1 MQAKGLGSIETDKDR
16 LGKIPYDLRLQLAQS
31 KARDDL
37 AKQTNSWSGDYDYGK
52 SDQIQAANGHYSDS
66 GKLPWHPT
74 FSTESAYSTPEFK
87 GGTWTEDHGPN
98 TMYNPNPKVTYTPSE
113 DMIKAGTTKGLEEYM
128 RTREPGVELR
138 MPSGVVLPIEE
149 NKYKQVQYDRYQD
162 DMQNAIADKA
172 LQKGIEAMPL
182 ATVVAPGL
190 KGGRAMMSAGKVIP
204 GIGLAFAANDAIN
217 GYTTANKTFNNPDI
231 VEKLSNASATV
242 GNGLSLGLLPIDKS
256 AKGLASL
263 VNNKYYGTLD
273 DIVPDENRMKEIN
286 NVIGLGKVK

>member
-1 MQAKGLGSIETDKDR
+1 MKNDGLGN
-16 LGKIPYDLRLQLAQS
+16 IPYDIRLQLAQS
-31 KARDDL
+31 KEREDL
-37 AKQTNSWSGDYDYGK
+37 AKLTRSLGRDYDYGK
-52 SDQIQAANGHYSDS
+52 SDMIQAANGHYSDS

-74 FSTESAYSTPEFK
+74 FSTESAYSSPEFK
-87 GGTWTEDHGPN
+87 GGTWTKDHGQN
-98 TMYNPNPKVTYTPSE
+98 TMYPKLIYTPSE

-128 RTREPGVELR
+128 RTRELDVELR
-138 MPSGVVLPIEE
+138 MPNGVMLPIEE

-162 DMQNAIADKA
+162 DMQNAIEDKA

-204 GIGLAFAANDAIN
+204 GIGLAFAGNDAVN
-217 GYTTANKTFNNPDI
+217 GYTTADMTFNNPDI
-231 VEKLSNASATV
+231 VEKLANSSATV

-263 VNNKYYGTLD
+263 VNGKYYGALN
-273 DIVPDENRMKEIN
+273 DIIPDENRIREIN
-286 NVIGLGKVK
+286 NVRGLGKVN

>member
-1 MQAKGLGSIETDKDR
+1 MNG
-16 LGKIPYDLRLQLAQS
+16 LGKIPYDLRLDLAKS
-31 KARDDL
+31 KIRDDL
-37 AKQTNSWSGDYDYGK
+37 AKQTGSWSGDYDYGK
-52 SDQIQAANGHYSDS
+52 SDKIQAANGHYSDS

-74 FSTESAYSTPEFK
+74 FSTESAYSSPEFK
-87 GGTWTEDHGPN
+87 GGTWTEDNGPN

-128 RTREPGVELR
+128 RTREPDVELH
-138 MPSGVVLPIEE
+138 MPNRVMLPVEE
-149 NKYKQVQYDRYQD
+149 NKYKQVKYDRYQD
-162 DMQNAIADKA
+162 DMQNAIEDKA

-190 KGGRAMMSAGKVIP
+190 KGGRVMMSAGKAIP

-217 GYTTANKTFNNPDI
+217 GYTTADRTFNNPDI

-242 GNGLSLGLLPIDKS
+242 GNGLSLGMLPIDKS

-263 VNNKYYGTLD
+263 VNGKYYGALN
-273 DIVPDENRMKEIN
+273 DIIPDENRIREIN
-286 NVIGLGKVK
+286 NVRGLGKVN

>member
-1 MQAKGLGSIETDKDR
+1 MNGLGN
-16 LGKIPYDLRLQLAQS
+16 IPYDIRLDLARS
-31 KARDDL
+31 KIRDDL

-52 SDQIQAANGHYSDS
+52 SDKIQAANGHYSDS

-74 FSTESAYSTPEFK
+74 FSTESAYSSTEFK
-87 GGTWTEDHGPN
+87 GGTWTEDNGPN

-128 RTREPGVELR
+128 RTREPGVELH
-138 MPSGVVLPIEE
+138 MPSGVMLPVKE

-190 KGGRAMMSAGKVIP
+190 KGGSVMMSAGKVIP
-204 GIGLAFAANDAIN
+204 GIGFAFGANDAIN
-217 GYTTANKTFNNPDI
+217 GYTTADKTFNNPDI
-231 VEKLSNASATV
+231 VEKLANSSATV
-242 GNGLSLGLLPIDKS
+242 GNGLSFGLLPIDKS
-256 AKGLASL
+256 AKGLASS
-263 VNNKYYGTLD
+263 VNGKYYGALN
-273 DIVPDENRMKEIN
+273 DIIPDENRIREIN
-286 NVIGLGKVK
+286 NVRGLGKVN

>member
-1 MQAKGLGSIETDKDR
+1 MKNDG

-37 AKQTNSWSGDYDYGK
+37 AKQTGSWSGDYDYGK
-52 SDQIQAANGHYSDS
+52 SDMIQAANGHYSDS

-74 FSTESAYSTPEFK
+74 FSTESVYSSPEFK
-87 GGTWTEDHGPN
+87 GGTWTKDHGQSI
-98 TMYNPNPKVTYTPSE
+98 MYPKLIYTPSE

-138 MPSGVVLPIEE
+138 MPSEVMLPIED

-162 DMQNAIADKA
+162 DMQNAIEDKA

-217 GYTTANKTFNNPDI
+217 GYTTADRTFNNPDI
-231 VEKLSNASATV
+231 VEKLANASATV
-242 GNGLSLGLLPIDKS
+242 GNGLSFGLLPIDKA

-263 VNNKYYGTLD
+263 INNKYYGTLD
-273 DIVPDENRMKEIN
+273 DIVPDENRIREIN
-286 NVIGLGKVK
+286 NVRGLGKIN

>member
-1 MQAKGLGSIETDKDR
+1 MKDDGLGN
-16 LGKIPYDLRLQLAQS
+16 IPYDIRLQLAQS
-31 KARDDL
+31 KARDNL
-37 AKQTNSWSGDYDYGK
+37 AKQTGSWSGDYDYGK

-74 FSTESAYSTPEFK
+74 FSTESAYSSPEFK

-138 MPSGVVLPIEE
+138 MPSGVMLPIEE

-162 DMQNAIADKA
+162 DMQNAIEDKA

-182 ATVVAPGL
+182 TTVVAPGL
-190 KGGRAMMSAGKVIP
+190 KGGKVMMSAGKVIP

-217 GYTTANKTFNNPDI
+217 GYTTADRTFNNPDI
-231 VEKLSNASATV
+231 VEKLANSSATV

-263 VNNKYYGTLD
+263 VNGKYYGTLD
-273 DIVPDENRMKEIN
+273 DIVPDENRMREIN
-286 NVIGLGKVK
+286 NVIGLGKVN